1 MRNIVLAACVALVLL
16 AFFWD
21 GPDPRRAP
29 GVLIPYEPEQINLNH
44 AAPWRYKDA
53 KVTPLAEFRI
63 RARVLLTSHY
73 WWGREASVSPVDL
86 ALGWRLMSNQEVLDG
101 LHLYSLRRAYGWAGR
116 NGHLPAPADEITAH
130 SANMHMIPATP
141 AIADRLRAVHPGD
154 LIDLRGYLVELD
166 FLDGGIWRSSMT
178 RTDTGNGAC
187 ELVWVEDLRQTG
199 GD

>member
-1 MRNIVLAACVALVLL
+1 MRTIVLGACAALVLL
-16 AFFWD
+16 ACFWD
-21 GPDPRRAP
+21 GPEPRRTP
-29 GVLIPYEPEQINLNH
+29 GVLIPYEPEQINLERPT
-44 AAPWRYKDA
+44 PWRYRDV

-101 LHLYSLRRAYGWAGR
+101 LHLYSMRRAYAWSGR
-116 NGHLPAPADEITAH
+116 NGRLPADAAEITAH

-141 AIADRLRAVHPGD
+141 AIAERLRAVNRGD
-154 LIDLRGYLVELD
+154 LIDLRGYLVELA
-166 FLDGGIWRSSMT
+166 FPDGGIWRSSMS

-187 ELVWVEDLRQTG
+187 ELVWVEEMGQTG
-199 GD
+199 G